1 MRLVSWIWF
10 WYVVTGFAMGVS
22 LMCLVQWAKTRSV
35 SFKVYEWAGIIL
47 NLLIFMFLVQTF
59 IGSYEEM
66 VPRAAWLSVV
76 FMGIP
81 MVIIGVL
88 TMRSVQKRLK

>member
-22 LMCLVQWAKTRSV
+22 LMCLMQWAKSKAI
-35 SFKVYEWAGIIL
+35 SFKAYEWAGIIL
-47 NLLIFMFLVQTF
+47 NQLIFMFLAQTF
-59 IGSYEEM
+59 IASYQEM

-76 FMGIP
+76 FLGLP

-88 TMRSVQKRLK
+88 TMRSVKKRLN